1 MDRLSVIDALFSPVL
16 SMIRSVPVASVI
28 ILALVWIGRQQI
40 PPFIAFLMVFPVVS
54 TSVKTGL
61 GSVDQELA
69 ELLQLLMDKYTFK
82 NVEHSWTKLCYY
94 YETLGPK
101 G

>member
-1 MDRLSVIDALFSPVL
+1 MDK
-16 SMIRSVPVASVI
+16 I
-28 ILALVWIGRQQI
+28 ITSGSKEQIGC
-40 PPFIAFLMVFPVVS
+40 VV
-54 TSVKTGL
+54 
-61 GSVDQELA
+61 VDQELA